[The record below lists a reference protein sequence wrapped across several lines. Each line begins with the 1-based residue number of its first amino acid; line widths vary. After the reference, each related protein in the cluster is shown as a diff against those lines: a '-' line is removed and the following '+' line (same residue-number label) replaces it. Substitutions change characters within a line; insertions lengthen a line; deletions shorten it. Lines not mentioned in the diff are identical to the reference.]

1 MWIFISEKYEF
12 TIRNIKEIKFIFY
25 TLIYHKSMN
34 VTTQNKARANIIT
47 T

>member
-1 MWIFISEKYEF
+1 MWIFASEKYEF

-25 TLIYHKSMN
+25 SLIYHKSKN
-34 VTTQNKARANIIT
+34 VTIQNKARANVIT